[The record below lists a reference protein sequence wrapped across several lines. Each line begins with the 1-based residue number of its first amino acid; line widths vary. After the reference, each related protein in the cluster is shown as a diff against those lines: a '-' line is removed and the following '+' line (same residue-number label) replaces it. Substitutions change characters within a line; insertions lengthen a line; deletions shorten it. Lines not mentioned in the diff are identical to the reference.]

1 MAQKQG
7 NILLVD
13 DDDDIL
19 LTARIV
25 LKKHFAKVQTANDPH
40 RITDL
45 LEKDSYDVV
54 LLDMNF
60 TTGFTSGKEGLRWL
74 KKIRKISPATRVV
87 LMTAY
92 GEIDLAVKAM
102 KDGATDFVVKPWDNE
117 RLITSIQNA
126 FETTHGAGSISAE
139 PGSPAFSTSKS
150 IGFSGIIGE
159 SPAMQQV
166 FTAIDKV
173 AGTDANIL
181 LLGENGTGKELVAR
195 ALHSRSHRAKQAFV
209 HVDLGAVPESLFEA
223 ELFGHVKGA
232 FTDAREAREGRF
244 EAANRG
250 TLFLDEI
257 GNLSLPMQA
266 KLLTALQARRI
277 TRVGSNQPID
287 IDIRLICATN
297 MPLYEMVK
305 ENDFRQD
312 LIYRI
317 NTVELQLPPLRDRK
331 GDIPILAK
339 HFLKIYS
346 EKYQRQG
353 IKLSEESIAKLQEY
367 RWPGNIRELQHTL
380 ERAVIM
386 AERGEI
392 KAADLSISIE
402 QKSQHVPQHPT
413 MQDFNLE
420 EVEKVAIQ
428 NAIKKHNGNLSKA
441 AKELGLGRTTLYRKM
456 NKYGL

>member
-1 MAQKQG
+1 MVPKQG
-7 NILLVD
+7 KILIVD

-25 LKKHFAKVQTANDPH
+25 LKKQFAKVQTANDPH
-40 RITDL
+40 RIADL
-45 LEKDSYDVV
+45 LERDSYDVV

-74 KKIRKISPATRVV
+74 KKIHKISPTTRVV

-117 RLITSIQNA
+117 RLNSAVQNA
-126 FETTHGAGSISAE
+126 FETTHGAGSITAE
-139 PGSPAFSTSKS
+139 PGSPAFSTTKP
-150 IGFSGIIGE
+150 IGFSGIIGDA
-159 SPAMQQV
+159 PIMQKV

-173 AGTDANIL
+173 ANTDANIL
-181 LLGENGTGKELVAR
+181 ILGENGTGKELVAR
-195 ALHSRSHRAKQAFV
+195 ALHSRSPRAKQAFV
-209 HVDLGAVPESLFEA
+209 HVDLGAVPETLFEA

-232 FTDAREAREGRF
+232 FTDAREGREGRF
-244 EAANRG
+244 EAANQG

-257 GNLSLPMQA
+257 GNLSLQMQA

-305 ENDFRQD
+305 DNRFRQD

-317 NTVELQLPPLRDRK
+317 NTVELQLPALRERK
-331 GDIPILAK
+331 GDIPLLAK

-346 EKYQRQG
+346 DKYQRQG
-353 IKLSEESIAKLQEY
+353 IKLLDEAMDKLQKY
-367 RWPGNIRELQHTL
+367 KWPGNIRELQHTL

-392 KAADLSISIE
+392 RATDLSISIE
-402 QKSQHVPQHPT
+402 QPPEMDST
-413 MQDFNLE
+413 TSLNQDFNLE

-428 NAIKKHNGNLSKA
+428 HAIKKHNGNLSKA
-441 AKELGLGRTTLYRKM
+441 ARELGLGRTTLYRKM

>member
-7 NILLVD
+7 KILIVD

-25 LKKHFAKVQTANDPH
+25 LKKQFAKVQTANDPH
-40 RITDL
+40 RIADL

-74 KKIRKISPATRVV
+74 KKIRKISPTTRVV

-117 RLITSIQNA
+117 RLNSAVKNA

-139 PGSPAFSTSKS
+139 PGSPAFSTAKP
-150 IGFSGIIGE
+150 IGFSGIIGDA
-159 SPAMQQV
+159 PIMHKV
-166 FTAIDKV
+166 YNAIDKV
-173 AGTDANIL
+173 ASTDANIL
-181 LLGENGTGKELVAR
+181 ILGENGTGKELVAR
-195 ALHSRSHRAKQAFV
+195 ALHSRSPRAKQAFV

-232 FTDAREAREGRF
+232 FTDAREGREGRF
-244 EAANRG
+244 EAANFG

-257 GNLSLPMQA
+257 GNLSLQMQA

-297 MPLYEMVK
+297 MPLYDMVK
-305 ENDFRQD
+305 DNNFRQD

-317 NTVELQLPPLRDRK
+317 NTVELQLPPLRDRR
-331 GDIPILAK
+331 GDIPILAQ

-353 IKLSEESIAKLQEY
+353 KKLSDEAIEKLAAY
-367 RWPGNIRELQHTL
+367 NWPGNIRELQHTL

-402 QKSQHVPQHPT
+402 KPEENTPQQPM

-428 NAIKKHNGNLSKA
+428 HAIKKHNGNLSKA
-441 AKELGLGRTTLYRKM
+441 SKELGLGRTTLYRKM